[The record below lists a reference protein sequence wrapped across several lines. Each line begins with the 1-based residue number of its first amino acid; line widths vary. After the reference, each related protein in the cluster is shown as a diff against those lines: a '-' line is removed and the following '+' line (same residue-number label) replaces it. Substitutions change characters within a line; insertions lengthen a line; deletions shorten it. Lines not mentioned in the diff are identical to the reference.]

1 MTGPACGWPNVMRRR
16 KDFMYKR
23 HLIILIAAFML
34 VLHASTSV
42 IAKTVYCSNCSNQFV
57 QALER
62 ATSVEQLNKLASSY
76 LEDVKQTAQQIEL
89 VKNNLEQ
96 LANMVQNTISLPETL
111 LSQAKQNLN
120 QLANI
125 TTSLNTQRGDVFAMA
140 QIFDEIYPTMDL
152 MGNILTDPGQSIQ
165 GAWEQWTRASDRA
178 AESVFQLTGYQL
190 ADLAQNSGE
199 LNSHIDRL
207 LSTPE
212 GQMQALQASN
222 NLTALQ
228 LEEMRKLRELMATA
242 TQAQVM
248 AHMKD
253 EKKEQLAKEIWQ
265 EMHRTDL
272 LIKQYEAYE

>member
-1 MTGPACGWPNVMRRR
+1 
-16 KDFMYKR
+16 
-23 HLIILIAAFML
+23 ML

-42 IAKTVYCSNCSNQFV
+42 IAKTVYCSNCSDRFT

-62 ATSVEQLNKLASSY
+62 ATSLEQLKNIANSY
-76 LEDVKQTAQQIEL
+76 LEDVKQTAQQIAL

-111 LSQAKQNLN
+111 LNQAKQDLN
-120 QLANI
+120 KLANI
-125 TTSLNTQRGDVFAMA
+125 TNSLNTQKGDVFAMA
-140 QIFDEIYPTMDL
+140 QIFDEIYPTMDF
-152 MGNILTDPGQSIQ
+152 MGNILSDPSQTIE
-165 GAWEQWTRASDRA
+165 GAWEQWTKASDQA

-190 ADLAQNSGE
+190 ADLTQNSGE
-199 LNSHIDRL
+199 LNKHIDRL

-212 GQMQALQASN
+212 GQMQALQAAN

-248 AHMKD
+248 AHLKD

-265 EMHRTDL
+265 EMHKTDRL
-272 LIKQYEAYE
+272 KKQYEDYE

>member
-1 MTGPACGWPNVMRRR
+1 MN
-16 KDFMYKR
+16 KKHIF
-23 HLIILIAAFML
+23 ILIVAFML
-34 VLHASTSV
+34 VLHVSTSV
-42 IAKTVYCSNCSNQFV
+42 IAKTVYCSNCSDRFT

-62 ATSVEQLNKLASSY
+62 ATSLEQLKNIANSY
-76 LEDVKQTAQQIEL
+76 LEDVKQTTQQIAL

-96 LANMVQNTISLPETL
+96 LANMVQNTLSLPESL
-111 LSQAKQNLN
+111 LNQAKQDLN

-140 QIFDEIYPTMDL
+140 QIFDEIYPAMDL
-152 MGNILTDPGQSIQ
+152 MGNILTDPAQTVQ
-165 GAWEQWTRASDRA
+165 GAWEQWTQASDRA

-190 ADLAQNSGE
+190 ADLAQNSSE
-199 LNSHIDRL
+199 LNNHIDRL
-207 LSTPE
+207 LATPE
-212 GQMQALQASN
+212 GQMQAIQAGN

-248 AHMKD
+248 AHMKE